1 MNGARED
8 ERSSLTPH
16 PSSLPQVSSGG
27 DGGAPPAVKGEDPR
41 YASSFLLYPS
51 SFLPAVM
58 AILNVT
64 PDSFSDGGVH
74 FDRTIA
80 IDAALRMERNGAAV
94 IDVGGESTRPGSNA
108 VSIDEELE
116 RVIPVIEGIR
126 QRSAI
131 PISIDTRKARVAAA
145 ALEAGADVIND
156 VSALRHD
163 PEMRAL
169 AAKRKVRVV
178 LMHMRGEPRTM
189 QDNPQYDEVVTDVAR
204 ELAQWRDDA
213 IAAGVDAANI
223 LVDPGIGFGKTFEH
237 NLELLARCGELTRI
251 APVVIGASRK
261 AFVGHLTGQP
271 GGAPRMA
278 GSLATIAAAHRG
290 GAAMVRVHDVR
301 ETIDFL
307 KVLQAIEERRP

>member
-1 MNGARED
+1 MTGATEQ
-8 ERSSLTPH
+8 ERSSSSFLLH
-16 PSSLPQVSSGG
+16 PSSLP
-27 DGGAPPAVKGEDPR
+27 
-41 YASSFLLYPS
+41 PS
-51 SFLPAVM
+51 VM

-74 FDRTIA
+74 FDRNVA
-80 IDAALRMERNGAAV
+80 IDAALRFASDGAAV
-94 IDVGGESTRPGSNA
+94 IDVGGESTRPGSDA
-108 VSIDEELE
+108 VSVDQELE

-126 QRSAI
+126 NRSAI
-131 PISIDTRKARVAAA
+131 AISIDTRKARVAEA
-145 ALEAGADVIND
+145 ALDAGADIVND

-163 PEMRAL
+163 PEMRVL
-169 AAKRKVRVV
+169 VAKRGVRVI

-189 QDNPQYDEVVTDVAR
+189 QDNPQYDEVVADVSR

-213 IAAGVDAANI
+213 IAAGVDSENI
-223 LVDPGIGFGKTFEH
+223 LVDPGIGFGKTFDH
-237 NLELLARCGELTRI
+237 NLEILARCDELTRV

-278 GSLATIAAAHRG
+278 GSLATVAAAYRG
-290 GAAMVRVHDVR
+290 GATMVRVHDVR

-307 KVLQAIEERRP
+307 KVLQAIEGRRR